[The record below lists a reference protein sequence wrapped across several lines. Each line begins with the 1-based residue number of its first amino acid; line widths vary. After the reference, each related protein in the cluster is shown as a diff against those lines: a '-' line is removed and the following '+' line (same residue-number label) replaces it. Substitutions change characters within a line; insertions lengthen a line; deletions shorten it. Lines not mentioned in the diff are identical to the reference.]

1 MDHEALRV
9 LFGFGVWVLQLISG
23 QDQDDNAWCAD
34 LVELHLPDIEDN
46 AWCADLLGLHLP
58 DIEDNAWCADQDW
71 ENYDKVHS
79 MLIIV
84 G

>member
-46 AWCADLLGLHLP
+46 AWCAD
-58 DIEDNAWCADQDW
+58 QDW